1 MTGLAGRLAALVG
14 GVILSALPMSAAAQ
28 GARETAE
35 SVVLTALNVCWEG
48 EGGADVFA
56 LAHRSGFSQMPGTL
70 APYFYRDVA
79 GRVVTLS
86 ASYSPNSRGQP
97 EPACRITVM
106 KPQLD
111 TPWTPQFVLLPN
123 IDGLIEVIVE
133 GAQSFTPAYR
143 VIVLRQPHPVRTGR
157 TRTLLK
163 AYEGS
168 RGRMIYVEESR
179 EAYEFL
185 YVNGHISV
193 IDDPSIPD
201 FGTDP
206 TGRAASQAFVDDRW
220 AMAFC
225 ELNPHVCAEPEQVST
240 SDYEDWTLPFSGIGA
255 TGGGNRSA
263 AQRSRDEAWWRNY
276 HETGRGRFD

>member
-1 MTGLAGRLAALVG
+1 MAGFVRRLAALAG
-14 GVILSALPMSAAAQ
+14 MLILAASPGTVAAQ
-28 GARETAE
+28 PGETAE
-35 SVVLTALNVCWEG
+35 SVVLTAFNVCWQG
-48 EGGADVFA
+48 EEGADVFA
-56 LAHRSGFSQMPGTL
+56 LARQSGFSLMPGART
-70 APYFYRDVA
+70 AYFYRDVS

-86 ASYSPNSRGQP
+86 ADYSPNSRGQP

-111 TPWTPQFVLLPN
+111 TPWTPQFAILPN
-123 IDGLIEVIVE
+123 IDGLMEVILE

-143 VIVLRQPHPVRTGR
+143 VIALRQPHPVRRGR

-163 AYEGS
+163 AYDGS
-168 RGRMIYVEESR
+168 RGRMIYVEEGR
-179 EAYEFL
+179 AAYEFL

-206 TGRAASQAFVDDRW
+206 AGRAASQAFVDDRW
-220 AMAFC
+220 TMAFC
-225 ELNPHVCAEPEQVST
+225 ELNPHVCAEPERVTS
-240 SDYEDWTLPFSGIGA
+240 SDYQDWTLPFSGIGSG
-255 TGGGNRSA
+255 GGGNQSA

-276 HETGRGRFD
+276 HETGRGRYD

>member
-1 MTGLAGRLAALVG
+1 MTGMVGRIAALFGGLALAAFPV
-14 GVILSALPMSAAAQ
+14 SAAAQ
-28 GARETAE
+28 GAGETAE
-35 SVVLTALNVCWEG
+35 SVVLTAFNVCWEG
-48 EGGADVFA
+48 EDGADVFA
-56 LAHRSGFSQMPGTL
+56 LARQSGFSQMPGART
-70 APYFYRDVA
+70 PYFYRDVS

-111 TPWTPQFVLLPN
+111 TPWTPQFDLLPN

-133 GAQSFTPAYR
+133 GAQSFTPSYR
-143 VIVLRQPHPVRTGR
+143 IVTLRQPHPVRRGR

-168 RGRMIYVEESR
+168 RGRMIYIEEGR
-179 EAYEFL
+179 AAYEFL

-193 IDDPSIPD
+193 IDDPTIPD

-225 ELNPHVCAEPEQVST
+225 ELNPHVCAEPERVAS
-240 SDYEDWTLPFSGIGA
+240 SDYEDWTLPFSGIGSS
-255 TGGGNRSA
+255 GGGNQSA
-263 AQRSRDEAWWRNY
+263 AQRSRDESWWRNY

>member
-1 MTGLAGRLAALVG
+1 MAGFVRRLAALAG
-14 GVILSALPMSAAAQ
+14 MLILAASPGTVTAQ
-28 GARETAE
+28 SGETAE
-35 SVVLTALNVCWEG
+35 SVVLTAFNVCWQG
-48 EGGADVFA
+48 EDGADVFA
-56 LAHRSGFSQMPGTL
+56 LARQSGFSLMPGTRT
-70 APYFYRDVA
+70 AYFYRDIS

-86 ASYSPNSRGQP
+86 ADYSPNSRGQA

-111 TPWTPQFVLLPN
+111 TPWTPQFAILPN
-123 IDGLIEVIVE
+123 IDGLMEVILE

-143 VIVLRQPHPVRTGR
+143 VIALRQPHPVRRGR

-168 RGRMIYVEESR
+168 RGRMIYVEEGR
-179 EAYEFL
+179 TAYEFL

-206 TGRAASQAFVDDRW
+206 AGRAASQAFVDDRW

-225 ELNPHVCAEPEQVST
+225 ELNPHVCAEPERVTT
-240 SDYEDWTLPFSGIGA
+240 SDYQDWTLPFSGIGSS
-255 TGGGNRSA
+255 GGGNQSA
-263 AQRSRDEAWWRNY
+263 AQRSRDESWWRNY
-276 HETGRGRFD
+276 HETGRGRYD

>member
-1 MTGLAGRLAALVG
+1 MAGFVRRLAALAG
-14 GVILSALPMSAAAQ
+14 MLILAASPGTVAAQ
-28 GARETAE
+28 SGETAE
-35 SVVLTALNVCWEG
+35 SVVLTAFNVCWQG
-48 EGGADVFA
+48 EDGADVFA
-56 LAHRSGFSQMPGTL
+56 LANRSGFTQMPGTQ
-70 APYFYRDVA
+70 APYFYRDVS

-86 ASYSPNSRGQP
+86 ASYSPNSRGQA

-111 TPWTPQFVLLPN
+111 TPWTPQFAILPN
-123 IDGLIEVIVE
+123 IDGLMEVILE

-143 VIVLRQPHPVRTGR
+143 VIALRQPHPVRRER

-168 RGRMIYVEESR
+168 RGRMIYVEEGR
-179 EAYEFL
+179 TAYEFL

-206 TGRAASQAFVDDRW
+206 AGRAASQAFVDDRW

-225 ELNPHVCAEPEQVST
+225 ELNPHVCAEPERVTT
-240 SDYEDWTLPFSGIGA
+240 SDYQDWTLPFSGIGSS
-255 TGGGNRSA
+255 GSGNQSA
-263 AQRSRDEAWWRNY
+263 AQRSRDESWWRNY
-276 HETGRGRFD
+276 HETGRGRYD